1 MLLIRSRDP
10 PYFCTLKWRLGRQLF
25 FIFCFRFVLVRD
37 NRHETARHMEDK
49 SFGVFVWLE
58 ITVRAVARLNFKGG
72 GEYLTSLLDDSC
84 GSANQFF
91 VLKNTL

>member
-1 MLLIRSRDP
+1 MLLVRSRDP

-25 FIFCFRFVLVRD
+25 FIFCFRFILLRD
-37 NRHETARHMEDK
+37 NRYETARQIEDK

-58 ITVRAVARLNFKGG
+58 LTVRVVARLKSRGG
-72 GEYLTSLLDDSC
+72 GYLTSLLDDSC
-84 GSANQFF
+84 VSANQFI